1 MFWKTPDSEMLGNVM
16 VQQAIS
22 KKWQEYPTKPNI
34 KNIQTE
40 LLGKT
45 CVQKCILC
53 TSKKEL

>member
-1 MFWKTPDSEMLGNVM
+1 MFWKTLDSEMLGNVK

-40 LLGKT
+40 LLGET
-45 CVQKCILC
+45 CVQKCMLYI
-53 TSKKEL
+53 SK